1 MMRTCVIS
9 LVFAYVMAQLEFME
23 LCRGMLN
30 ASNFVVMC
38 EFCWDEVRCVVARSV
53 SCQQVLYGGHHA
65 VVTAEM

>member
-1 MMRTCVIS
+1 
-9 LVFAYVMAQLEFME
+9 MAQLEFME

-53 SCQQVLYGGHHA
+53 SCQQVLQGGHHA